1 MRASVRADQDGKR
14 PRASNRHRSGTH
26 RDGVVTESTGGEKR
40 EAAMND
46 PTPARAT
53 PADSRSAGDAMH
65 SRSATWALGLGV
77 CGVGLGFLLMFA
89 VLTPAAIVYGIRGLR
104 EIRAEPTLRGRGRAW
119 TGIGLAAV
127 APFLW
132 VGLFVAL
139 LSEGVL

>member
-14 PRASNRHRSGTH
+14 PQAANRHRSGTY
-26 RDGVVTESTGGEKR
+26 RDEGVTELTGGEQR

-46 PTPARAT
+46 PTPARAA
-53 PADSRSAGDAMH
+53 PADGRSAGGAMH
-65 SRSATWALGLGV
+65 SRSATMALGLGV